1 MLSLK
6 IPRGNLGAF
15 GQLILGQTLAEPF
28 TADICAENLDSLPFV
43 SANRHDILHRFLSVH
58 VNDTYIVKRPRF

>member
-28 TADICAENLDSLPFV
+28 ATHIRAENLHSLPFV
-43 SANRHDILHRFLSVH
+43 SANRHDILHRFLV
-58 VNDTYIVKRPRF
+58 VQVTDAYIVNRRRS